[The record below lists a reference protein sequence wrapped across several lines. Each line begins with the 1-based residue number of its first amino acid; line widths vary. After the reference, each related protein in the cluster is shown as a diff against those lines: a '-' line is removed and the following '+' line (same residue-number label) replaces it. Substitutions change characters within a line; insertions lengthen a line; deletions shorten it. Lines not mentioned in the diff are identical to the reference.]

1 MIILTHAE
9 KVFDKIKHPFMIK
22 TLNEVGVEGMYLD
35 IVKAIYDKPPASI
48 ILTILTL
55 KAFSLLS
62 GRRQV
67 YSLSLLLFNLVP
79 EVLEKVI
86 CQEKVIKGIKI
97 KWEELNMSLFVDDM
111 ILYIKKPKDFINY

>member
-55 KAFSLLS
+55 KAFSLQS

-111 ILYIKKPKDFINY
+111 ILYIENPKDFINY

>member
-111 ILYIKKPKDFINY
+111 ILYIENPKDFINY